1 MKITKEVK
9 AFAER
14 EFNAKLEK
22 ARNEFYAPIEAR
34 EEEVG
39 KEFEKLIESLN
50 SQIREF
56 GAQYPNFRFRVSD
69 SYSVDAGFN
78 TNHIYASS
86 VTMQDHP
93 KFENAPDKM
102 KFMAELSMGESL
114 DEITKMLEKYFA

>member
-14 EFNAKLEK
+14 EFNAKLEA
-22 ARNEFYAPIEAR
+22 ARNEFYAPIEA
-34 EEEVG
+34 EEKKVG

-56 GAQYPNFRFRVSD
+56 GAQYPDFKFRVAD
-69 SYSVDAGFN
+69 SYDIDTGFN
-78 TNHIYASS
+78 TNHLFVSRAS
-86 VTMQDHP
+86 MERP
-93 KFENAPDKM
+93 KFENVPDKM

>member
-22 ARNEFYAPIEAR
+22 ARNEFYAPIEM
-34 EEEVG
+34 EEKKVG

-50 SQIREF
+50 NQIREF
-56 GAQYPNFRFRVSD
+56 GAQYPNFKFRVSD

-78 TNHIYASS
+78 TNHIYASRAS
-86 VTMQDHP
+86 MERP
-93 KFENAPDKM
+93 KFENVPDRM
-102 KFMAELSMGESL
+102 KFMAELSIGEQL

>member
-9 AFAER
+9 AFAEH
-14 EFNAKLEK
+14 EFNVKLEK
-22 ARNEFYAPIEAR
+22 VCNEFYVLIEKK

-56 GAQYPNFRFRVSD
+56 GAQYPGFKFRVVD
-69 SYSVDAGFN
+69 SYDVDTGFN
-78 TNHIYASS
+78 TNHLFTSRVS
-86 VTMQDHP
+86 MERP
-93 KFENAPDKM
+93 KLENVPDKV
-102 KFMAELSMGESL
+102 KFMAELLMGESL

>member
-14 EFNAKLEK
+14 EFNAKLEQ
-22 ARNEFYAPIEAR
+22 ARNKFYAPIEKK

-39 KEFEKLIESLN
+39 YEFDKLIKSLN

-56 GAQYPNFRFRVSD
+56 GAQYPSFKFRVSD
-69 SYSVDAGFN
+69 NYNIDVGFN

-86 VTMQDHP
+86 ASLVERP
-93 KFENAPDKM
+93 KFENAPDKL

-114 DEITKMLEKYFA
+114 DEITEMLEKYFA